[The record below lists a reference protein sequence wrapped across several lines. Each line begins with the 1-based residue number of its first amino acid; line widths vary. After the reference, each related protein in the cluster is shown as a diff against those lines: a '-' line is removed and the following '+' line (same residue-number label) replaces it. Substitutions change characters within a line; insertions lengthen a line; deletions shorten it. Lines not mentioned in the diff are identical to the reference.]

1 MLSIAIIAQKG
12 GAGKTTLAAHLAG
25 EAELCGRA
33 SLVID
38 TDPQCSAYQWG
49 KWREGVPP
57 EVIDCPP
64 KLLADKIK
72 AAKDMGAEVIIID
85 TPPHA
90 DQAAITAASNADLI
104 LVPCRPRALD
114 LHAVELT
121 AQLIGTLKRR
131 AFVVFTGGNPNAP
144 RLHEDA
150 AAVVKGYGLDVAPC
164 IMAERAAFHHAMGE
178 GKLAH
183 EFEPN
188 GKAAKEIAALWDWAS
203 KQVG

>member
-1 MLSIAIIAQKG
+1 MISIAIIAQKG

-25 EAELCGRA
+25 EAERRGLV

-49 KWREGVPP
+49 KWREGAPP
-57 EVIDCPP
+57 DVIDCPP

-72 AAKDMGAEVIIID
+72 AAKDMGAEVVIID

-90 DQAAITAASNADLI
+90 DQAATTAAANADLI
-104 LVPCRPRALD
+104 LVPCRPRGLD

-121 AQLIGTLKRR
+121 AQLIKTLKRA

-144 RLHEDA
+144 RLHDEA
-150 AAVVKGYGLDVAPC
+150 GEVVRAYGLDVAPC

-178 GKLAH
+178 GKLAY
-183 EFEPN
+183 EIEPN
-188 GKAAKEIAALWDWAS
+188 GKAAKEITALWDWTIQ
-203 KQVG
+203 QVR